1 MQHGRGGQHA
11 ALERDDEILEQD
23 IDYAFAELGLTS
35 GATESEV
42 KAAWRRLVSQWHPD
56 RNDSAAAVAKMQR
69 INRAVEAIRR
79 AGFPMPRPGSTEGG
93 AAPGSSPGSRSN
105 GAGAQ
110 QDSHTGAARPGRGG
124 ETAADPEEADPAA
137 AGSSVP
143 TIRRKVRLTLEE
155 AAFGCT
161 KVLRGRVTQVC
172 SPCEGAGYHV
182 LGGHCPQCHGSGA
195 IRSPSWF
202 SWVGTQTECEA
213 CSGGGIAK
221 RPCEACAGTGKA
233 ETQRYQVTVRFPH
246 GVRDGDLLSVRGR
259 RGKAGSPPGEL
270 SIRVEIRDHDLLT
283 LEEDGTLRCEAVVD
297 AFAWVANRTVEVP
310 VLGGCRTIRL
320 QGGQLEHR
328 LEGEGFPV
336 ERRGPRGDQLIT
348 IVPVFP
354 RRLTTDQQILIDQL
368 IATTSGPDAV
378 PSDER
383 LRNWQQS
390 VQGWKRSAKAGR

>member
-1 MQHGRGGQHA
+1 MQHGHGGQHA

-23 IDYAFAELGLTS
+23 IDCAFAELGLTP

-79 AGFPMPRPGSTEGG
+79 AGFPVPRPGGGEG
-93 AAPGSSPGSRSN
+93 AARTGSSPDARSS
-105 GAGAQ
+105 GAGTQPEARS
-110 QDSHTGAARPGRGG
+110 DAARPGGSDG
-124 ETAADPEEADPAA
+124 TAADPEEAAQAASRSPSPA
-137 AGSSVP
+137 
-143 TIRRKVRLTLEE
+143 IRRKVRLTLEE
-155 AAFGCT
+155 AAFGCN

-172 SPCEGAGYHV
+172 SPCEGAGYRV
-182 LGGHCPQCHGSGA
+182 LGGHCVQCHGSGA
-195 IRSPSWF
+195 IRSHSWF
-202 SWVGTQTECEA
+202 SWMGTETECEA
-213 CSGGGIAK
+213 CSGGGIAR
-221 RPCEACAGTGKA
+221 RPCDACAGTGKA
-233 ETQRYQVTVRFPH
+233 DTQRYQVMVRFPH

-259 RGKAGSPPGEL
+259 GGKAGSPPGEL

-283 LEEDGTLRCEAVVD
+283 LEEDGTLRCEAMVD

-310 VLGGCRTIRL
+310 VLGGCRTIPL

-336 ERRGPRGDQLIT
+336 QRRGPRGDLLIA

-354 RRLTTDQQILIDQL
+354 RRLSTDQQILIDQL

-383 LRNWQQS
+383 LRKWHQS
-390 VQGWKRSAKAGR
+390 LQAWKRSGKAGR